1 MRKEWG
7 VVVERHCFGCWAELV
22 VLGCWV
28 ERLVL
33 DCLEEI
39 TVLGCWVEKL
49 DLGCWVEA
57 RVLGLQKHKLRPSP
71 LSSCFAIEITLSTAA
86 VSKRVP
92 EEQKNSATK
101 PKNERGKTKLRFR
114 TERS

>member
-1 MRKEWG
+1 M
-7 VVVERHCFGCWAELV
+7 
-22 VLGCWV
+22 LGCWV

-114 TERS
+114 AERS